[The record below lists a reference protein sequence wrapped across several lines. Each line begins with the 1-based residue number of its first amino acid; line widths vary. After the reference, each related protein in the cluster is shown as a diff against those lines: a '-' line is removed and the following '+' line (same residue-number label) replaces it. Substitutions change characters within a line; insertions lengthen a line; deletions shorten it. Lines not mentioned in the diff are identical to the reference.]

1 MFKTTKHSKI
11 LPIVIMALTLL
22 VALTLLGA
30 CQTATKDYDYLVTF
44 DYNVGD
50 KYKSDNKLTDRDVQL
65 FLGVGDNSLVGLKPG
80 DRNDFASMS
89 FSGYY
94 CDNKW
99 YLPQLDAEGNIV
111 KDENGI
117 VALGE
122 EWNFETM
129 RVTADV
135 TLYAN
140 LVQKVEMKFVDSQ
153 TGDVVKTISDGE
165 PGKTRNKPSSR
176 QQPSKDNSTLYEYYA
191 DAECTQ
197 VFSWPYTFG
206 KDDVTVYVKFIPGR
220 WTIVKT
226 TREFTSALLTG
237 GNIYVDADLDFTGVE
252 WSIVEQLNVTINGN
266 GHTISN
272 VSIDYTFNR
281 NNPANC
287 ALFATLGEKANVYD
301 LTFSNV
307 SINAEV
313 TLSGDYKLAM
323 FACGA
328 VEGARVSGV
337 SVSGTINCNHKSY
350 LEPAFDKW
358 IIDNNAQTTAP
369 APVDIESAVTI
380 VMTGPE
386 NA

>member
-11 LPIVIMALTLL
+11 LPIVIMALTLF

-50 KYKSDNKLTDRDVQL
+50 KYKSDNKLAARDVQL

-111 KDENGI
+111 KDEDGI

-122 EWNFETM
+122 EWDFETM

-226 TREFTSALLTG
+226 AQEFVSALLGG
-237 GNIYVDADLDFTGVE
+237 GNIYVDADLDFSDVKWSVVE
-252 WSIVEQLNVTINGN
+252 TLNVTVNGN

-272 VSIDYTFNR
+272 IKIDHTFNR
-281 NNPANC
+281 NNTAYC
-287 ALFATLGEKANVYD
+287 ALFGALGEKANVYD

-307 SINAEV
+307 SITAEV
-313 TLSGDYKLAM
+313 TLSGEYKLAM

-328 VEGARVSGV
+328 VEGAKVSNV
-337 SVSGTINCNHKSY
+337 KVYGTINCNHGDY
-350 LEPAFDKW
+350 LDPASDKW
-358 IIDNNAQTTAP
+358 IIDNNAQATAP
-369 APVDIESAVTI
+369 APDDIDSAVTI
-380 VMTGPE
+380 TMTGSDK
-386 NA
+386 A